1 MIVRS
6 TLNCTN
12 TPRLLFVLEEAGVA
26 YESAIAPDGYFTKTY
41 GIPGPALEDEGFVLV
56 EIGALLR
63 HAARRYA
70 FGTLWPDELRRMAEV
85 DRWIDFQSRRLS
97 RAVEQGKQD
106 AVLALLA
113 RLDHQLEG
121 KEFVLGDLTVADC
134 AFAALI
140 PRRATLPQ
148 GVANVRAYLDRL
160 AARPA
165 YRRAVERTP
174 T

>member
-12 TPRLLFVLEEAGVA
+12 TPRLLFVLEEAGVE
-26 YESAIAPDGYFTKTY
+26 YESAIAPDGYFTKKY
-41 GIPGPALEDEGFVLV
+41 GIPGPALEDEDFVLV

-63 HAARRYA
+63 HAARRYGWA
-70 FGTLWPDELRRMAEV
+70 TLWPDELRRMAEV

-106 AVLALLA
+106 TVLDLLA
-113 RLDHQLEG
+113 RLDRQLEG
-121 KEFVLGDLTVADC
+121 KQYILGELTVVDC

-140 PRRATLPQ
+140 PRRSKLPQ
-148 GVANVRAYLDRL
+148 GVANVHAYLDRL

-165 YRRAVERTP
+165 YQRAVERTP